1 MRKARWGIIY
11 IICNILY
18 KEEGIK
24 KHVYC
29 ICLFYINN
37 TQNLMK
43 IVKSSVKIGDGDAKH
58 SGLGQGYSF
67 TTYHFIFF
75 GFWNHMICI
84 LESIQK

>member
-1 MRKARWGIIY
+1 
-11 IICNILY
+11 
-18 KEEGIK
+18 
-24 KHVYC
+24 
-29 ICLFYINN
+29 
-37 TQNLMK
+37 MK

-84 LESIQK
+84 LESIQKQR